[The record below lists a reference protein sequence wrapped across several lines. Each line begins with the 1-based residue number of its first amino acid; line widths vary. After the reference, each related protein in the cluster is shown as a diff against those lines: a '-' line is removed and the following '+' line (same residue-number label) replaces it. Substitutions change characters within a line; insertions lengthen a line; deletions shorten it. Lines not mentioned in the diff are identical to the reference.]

1 MSRKYVDFLKT
12 VSFFSHLDTQY
23 LEELARY
30 CRETVYKPG
39 ELIFREGDIAD
50 RFFILMEG
58 QVEVWKNYDSPKADL
73 LTVHGPG
80 KPFGEM
86 ALVDSLPR
94 YATLRARVESTTLTV
109 HEDDFMTLIRDN
121 SSVALAVIRSL
132 SAMVRRSNDS
142 LLEDLKNR
150 NQELEFALRELRE
163 AQDQLIRQERLS
175 NLGKFSSM
183 ILHDIRNPISIVQGY
198 AEILKRS
205 EDLPE
210 KYIEYAENIISESDR
225 LAGLANEFLDYS
237 RGEIRLDFSP
247 VELEPFIH
255 KLESVVR
262 RRFGSKKAAL
272 KFEVE
277 GIRTAIFDSAR
288 IFRVL
293 VNLTENARKA
303 MGRDGDLLVRFDTTD
318 ESLRIMVKDSGE
330 GMSEEVLKHVFE
342 PFYSSSSQ
350 GGTGLGMLIVKNIID
365 AHHGDILIASTL
377 GEGTEITI
385 HLPLRKV

>member
-1 MSRKYVDFLKT
+1 MSDKYVEFLKT

-30 CRETVYKPG
+30 CREKTYSPG
-39 ELIFREGDIAD
+39 ELIFREGDVAD

-58 QVEVWKNYDSPKADL
+58 EVEVWKNYDSPKADL

-94 YATLRARVESTTLTV
+94 YATLRARVEAKILAV
-109 HEDDFMTLIRDN
+109 HEDDFMSLIREN

-142 LLEDLKNR
+142 LLEDLKSRNR
-150 NQELEFALRELRE
+150 ELEEALHELKE
-163 AQDQLIRQERLS
+163 AQGQLIRQERLS

-205 EDLPE
+205 EELPE
-210 KYIEYAENIISESDR
+210 KHLEYVNNILSESER

-247 VELEPFIH
+247 VELEPFMH

-262 RRFGSKKAAL
+262 RRFGSKQVKL
-272 KFEVE
+272 SFQVD

-303 MGRDGDLLVRFDTTD
+303 LGREGELSVHCDTTE
-318 ESLRIMVKDSGE
+318 ESLRIRVKDSGE
-330 GMSEEVLKHVFE
+330 GMSPEVLKHVFE

-365 AHHGDILIASTL
+365 AHHGDIEIVSTP
-377 GEGTEITI
+377 GEGTEISI